1 MDVALW
7 YMGLMAIYL
16 IALWLNEMTG
26 WYGKLV
32 NLSWDLLLS
41 AWCAMMRHTGDPAY
55 TYQPRRY
62 RRA

>member
-26 WYGKLV
+26 WYGKLG
-32 NLSWDLLLS
+32 NLCWDLLLS

-62 RRA
+62 RA